1 MRPIY
6 CLKFFFMW
14 FACLEDEELWSFKGL
29 GLEQGTGTVGAVVLD
44 DLGNL
49 AAGQGHGLIN

>member
-1 MRPIY
+1 
-6 CLKFFFMW
+6 MW